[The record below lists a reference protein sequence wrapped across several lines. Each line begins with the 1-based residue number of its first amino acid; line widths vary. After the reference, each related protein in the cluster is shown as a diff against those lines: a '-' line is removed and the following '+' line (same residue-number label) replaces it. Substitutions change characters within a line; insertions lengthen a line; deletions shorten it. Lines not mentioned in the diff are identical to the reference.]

1 MAVCC
6 LNILNSKGIADIFG
20 YPLFFWSIKVI
31 DFSETRLDLAR
42 HYRWL
47 VVLSNTLDWSE
58 SNCGTACTDGKSVW
72 FDPSFWGQLD
82 RPERLAIIMHEIM
95 HIVKKHHKIR
105 SIDGK
110 KPNHDRLNRACDYVL
125 NLQLFKDFKRLN
137 RKHRRIVAQLPDDVL
152 LDWKYDGL
160 TELEVYRLLESQESE
175 PENQDSDQGE
185 NGQENKEDNNDENQ
199 GDDNTGESSGEDGQS
214 NEGDSGQ
221 NGPELPQQPK
231 NQIGGFLP
239 SDDEGDELDQTIQK
253 SIQIAEQA
261 GQGGGLLADIVK
273 QYAAPQIDYTY
284 HLRNF
289 YTGSA
294 KRQLS
299 WKELS
304 RPHDLIGLQ
313 LPSQQKSIPEINIY
327 VDFSYS
333 ISDEMINKF
342 LVENNSL
349 ANQTKPEKI
358 NFFGFHDTV
367 FFIESIQTGEFQP
380 VKKIKRGGTDFQAV
394 VDHFNDHSA
403 KLAIVL
409 TDGHSWVSTPANKP
423 AIWFSTQRLDFGVS
437 ENVFKID

>member
-1 MAVCC
+1 M
-6 LNILNSKGIADIFG
+6 
-20 YPLFFWSIKVI
+20 I
-31 DFSETRLDLAR
+31 DFSETHLDLAR

-58 SNCGTACTDGKSVW
+58 SNCGTACTDGKAIW
-72 FDPSFWGQLD
+72 FDPSFWSQLN
-82 RPERLAIIMHEIM
+82 RPQRLAIIIHEIM
-95 HIVKKHHKIR
+95 HIVKKHHKIK

-110 KPNHDRLNRACDYVL
+110 KPDHDRLNRACDYVL
-125 NLQLFKDFKRLN
+125 NLQIFKDFERLN

-160 TELEVYRLLESQESE
+160 TELEVYRLLDSEESK
-175 PENQDSDQGE
+175 PENQDENESDESQDG
-185 NGQENKEDNNDENQ
+185 NDV
-199 GDDNTGESSGEDGQS
+199 GDGSTGDSSDDGQDI
-214 NEGDSGQ
+214 EGDSGQ
-221 NGPELPQQPK
+221 DEPELPQQPK

-239 SDDEGDELDQTIQK
+239 SDDEDDELDQTIQK

-261 GQGGGLLADIVK
+261 GQGGVLLADIVK
-273 QYAAPQIDYTY
+273 QYAAPQIDYIY

-299 WKELS
+299 WQELS

-333 ISDEMINKF
+333 ITDEMINKF

-358 NFFGFHDTV
+358 NFFGFHDSV

-394 VDHFNDHSA
+394 VDHFNEHSA

-423 AIWFSTQRLDFGVS
+423 AIWFSTQNLNFGIS
-437 ENVFKID
+437 DNVFKID